1 MSANPRPG
9 ADPGPGP
16 GSGPQRQP
24 RGPRR
29 RLSDQ
34 DRTGLW
40 RLGCATA
47 AQLPDRHER
56 PGATDAASD
65 PATVGQLHAILE
77 EVCPQL
83 PWPTTGLAT
92 RHRHALRQP
101 GLAEALAHADTDPD
115 VIGCCDS
122 LQRVAATVELG
133 FRATVYRLLTCPST
147 SRHARSLNRALGRLG
162 LDPNPTSPH
171 GDQGP
176 QAWLCPFTAVLV
188 DRGEITPRQLLD
200 TPTDDAEYALLAG
213 APSWT
218 EAVERLHVGY
228 AALPYLPAGAGCR
241 PAGSHPA
248 ALTHRPSLPRR
259 HPAPQPPHGGP
270 MTTKPTPTSRPMAPA
285 TKPSP
290 KPGPKIDVEI
300 HAEIGARLDRD
311 PDLIAA
317 RTALH
322 AIAARLDPT
331 VRRDLREVR

>member
-147 SRHARSLNRALGRLG
+147 SRHARSLNQALGRLG
-162 LDPNPTSPH
+162 LDLTPPAPTGTRGRRRGCARSPRC
-171 GDQGP
+171 
-176 QAWLCPFTAVLV
+176 WLTGARSLPASCWTPPLMMPSTPWWPARRAGRRRSNAFTSATPPCPTPACKPWTATTN
-188 DRGEITPRQLLD
+188 RP
-200 TPTDDAEYALLAG
+200 
-213 APSWT
+213 
-218 EAVERLHVGY
+218 
-228 AALPYLPAGAGCR
+228 ALPTRRCWLPTCWKPPCCPDPPSVPAPPSPR
-241 PAGSHPA
+241 PAA
-248 ALTHRPSLPRR
+248 APRR
-259 HPAPQPPHGGP
+259 SHDHQAHPH
-270 MTTKPTPTSRPMAPA
+270 
-285 TKPSP
+285 
-290 KPGPKIDVEI
+290 V
-300 HAEIGARLDRD
+300 
-311 PDLIAA
+311 
-317 RTALH
+317 
-322 AIAARLDPT
+322 
-331 VRRDLREVR
+331 